1 MKVSRTF
8 DILDY
13 CLENHPRE
21 DAINGKYGN
30 EWVKIST
37 SQYARYAELLSL
49 GLLSIGLKKGDRI
62 ATVSGNRP
70 EWSIADMALA
80 MTGAIHVPVYPTI
93 SEEEYRYIFKH
104 SESRFIFVSDEKLY
118 RKLYPMI
125 KEIASLERI
134 FTFNQIKDAFPIDKL
149 YDLGKENEQTWA
161 PVLKSL
167 KDSISEHEMA
177 TMIYTSGTTGIP
189 KGVMLSHRNL
199 VSNFNTHIHN
209 FNLGPSHHSISF
221 LPLCHIFERSV
232 NYNFQYKGIG
242 IYYVETLAQIMPAI
256 KEIRPHIFCGV
267 PRLLERVYNGILVK
281 GKQLSGFKQKLFFWA
296 VDLGKKFEYNSRPD
310 LFYKIQLRIADQLVY
325 SKWRKGLGGN
335 LQIIVS
341 GGAALQPRIAR
352 VFGAAGINVLEGYG
366 LTETSPVVAV
376 GNLITGEMK
385 IGTNG
390 PVLPGVEVKIAE
402 DGEILTK
409 GPNLMM
415 GYYKQPE
422 LTAEVID
429 AEGWFHT
436 GDIGILENGKYLKI
450 TDRKK
455 EIFKLSGG
463 KYIAPQMLEN
473 KLKESILIDQV
484 IVIGDH
490 QKFASALIAPNFEYL
505 HDWCYENRI
514 HFVDNKELILLPE
527 VQAIF
532 QKEIKELNKTL
543 GQHEEI
549 KRFRLVPDLWG
560 AQTGE
565 LSQTLKLKRKYI
577 EAKYQRIIES
587 IFASSQEE
595 E

>member
-415 GYYKQPE
+415 GYY
-422 LTAEVID
+422 
-429 AEGWFHT
+429 
-436 GDIGILENGKYLKI
+436 N
-450 TDRKK
+450 
-455 EIFKLSGG
+455 
-463 KYIAPQMLEN
+463 
-473 KLKESILIDQV
+473 
-484 IVIGDH
+484 
-490 QKFASALIAPNFEYL
+490 
-505 HDWCYENRI
+505 NR
-514 HFVDNKELILLPE
+514 N
-527 VQAIF
+527 
-532 QKEIKELNKTL
+532 
-543 GQHEEI
+543 
-549 KRFRLVPDLWG
+549 
-560 AQTGE
+560 
-565 LSQTLKLKRKYI
+565 
-577 EAKYQRIIES
+577 
-587 IFASSQEE
+587 
-595 E
+595 